1 MTDAPQRV
9 SFDRAAEYYDQ
20 TRALAP
26 DTQAEIVE
34 LLTRE
39 LADRGRCLEIGVGTG
54 RMALPL
60 AGAGQPMA
68 GIDISAAMLAR
79 LIAKSDGRAPFPVA
93 LADATAIP
101 FREDAFGG
109 ALCVHVL
116 HLIPDWRRAVDELL
130 RVLGSGGVVLVD
142 VGGGIYDELDVV
154 DEHFG
159 AAAGR
164 TFDERPG
171 LTRGRLPEL
180 EEYAIAAGCV
190 RRDLAP
196 VVSRSESTI
205 ERRISG
211 LEQGLYSW
219 TWDVEPAT
227 LRRAGEETRVWAAA
241 NVGSLDEDRVLTT
254 EIRYVA
260 FDVP

>member
-1 MTDAPQRV
+1 MTEAPQRV
-9 SFDRAAEYYDQ
+9 SFDRAAEYYDR
-20 TRALAP
+20 TRALPTDAL
-26 DTQAEIVE
+26 AEIVQ
-34 LLTRE
+34 LLIGQ
-39 LADRGRCLEIGVGTG
+39 LVDRGRCLEIGVGTG

-60 AGAGQPMA
+60 AEAGQAMA
-68 GIDISAAMLAR
+68 GIDISTSMLAR
-79 LIAKSDGRAPFPVA
+79 LIAKSGGRAPFPVA
-93 LADATAIP
+93 LGDATAIP
-101 FREDAFGG
+101 FREDVFGG

-116 HLIPDWRRAVDELL
+116 HLIPDWRRAFDEVI
-130 RVLGSGGVVLVD
+130 RVLASGGVVLVD
-142 VGGGIYDELDVV
+142 VGGGIDDELGVV

-180 EEYAIAAGCV
+180 EEYAADAGCV
-190 RRDLAP
+190 RRDLPP
-196 VVSRSESTI
+196 VASRRESSI
-205 ERRISG
+205 EERISA

-219 TWDVEPAT
+219 TWDVEPAR
-227 LRRAGEETRVWAAA
+227 LRRAGEETRAWAAA
-241 NVGSLDEDRVLTT
+241 SVGPLDESRLLTT